1 MIWQGQVT
9 GVIHVLRDI
18 EDRPFTHDEMELLT
32 LFANQSAIA
41 VENVRLFTAE
51 EQRARQLDSLHTAT
65 TTLLSTLELDAL
77 LNQILQAA
85 KCAIPKAEKG
95 SLSLVNSRSRDL
107 VIHAITGYTDPR
119 LSSIVLPP
127 EGYAVRAVREK
138 RALLIPDLHK
148 DPELRYTGD
157 IAEVHSIRSAVVAPL
172 LWGEEVLGAISLDSD
187 QVNDLTEDDKNLL
200 VSFAATATAAIRNA
214 QLHAKVQWMA
224 ITDPLTGLY
233 NRRGLFT
240 FGEREVERY
249 HRFGHPLASIML
261 DIDNFKV
268 INDTYTHASGDQ
280 VLREL
285 ANTCRH
291 NLRDLDIIG
300 RYGGEEFVILLP
312 EADIPKANQIAERL
326 RHQVEITPVPLP
338 QNLINV
344 TISLG
349 VAPASKETPNLI
361 TLIERADRA
370 MYIAKQTGRNR
381 VSF

>member
-1 MIWQGQVT
+1 M
-9 GVIHVLRDI
+9 
-18 EDRPFTHDEMELLT
+18 
-32 LFANQSAIA
+32 
-41 VENVRLFTAE
+41 
-51 EQRARQLDSLHTAT
+51 
-65 TTLLSTLELDAL
+65 
-77 LNQILQAA
+77 
-85 KCAIPKAEKG
+85 
-95 SLSLVNSRSRDL
+95 
-107 VIHAITGYTDPR
+107 
-119 LSSIVLPP
+119 
-127 EGYAVRAVREK
+127 
-138 RALLIPDLHK
+138 
-148 DPELRYTGD
+148 
-157 IAEVHSIRSAVVAPL
+157 VAPL

-268 INDTYTHASGDQ
+268 VNDTYTHASGDQ